1 MVQLPKIPLLCYTS
15 VVDRTNAA
23 AVVNPKLRSAM
34 EEGRLATYLRDRPA
48 QLREAK
54 EKGAKIIGYFPS
66 NYVPEEIIYASGAV
80 PVCLAHGGSPGPAD
94 AALSEVPN
102 IICPFARAQ
111 IGERLLKTNPYYN
124 MLDMLVA
131 PITCQHLKKAA
142 DIWDYYGDIEI
153 FKLGIPHQYEADF
166 ELGYYADRLR
176 ALKDRLQSFTGN
188 EVTRERL
195 IRAIDLYNRM
205 RDLLRKISLL
215 RKNTHPP
222 ISTMDFVRLN
232 QATLYADPDFMVDVL
247 DSVYHELIEMK
258 DVTGIDAPRL
268 MLIGPNVAYGDYK
281 VLELVESAGGEIV
294 AEEICEGV
302 RYYWQ
307 GIEENEDDLFEALA
321 VGYLRDR
328 IPCAFLRSSAKKR
341 LDFALKLVK
350 DFNVSG
356 IIWYELLNCETYDAE
371 SYYFDQE
378 MSQRNIPMLI
388 LEAGYG
394 LADAAQLKIRISAF
408 IEMVKGAKA
417 ND

>member
-1 MVQLPKIPLLCYTS
+1 
-15 VVDRTNAA
+15 
-23 AVVNPKLRSAM
+23 M
-34 EEGRLATYLRDRPA
+34 EQGHLATHLRDRPA
-48 QLREAK
+48 QLWEAK
-54 EKGAKIIGYFPS
+54 KNGGKIIGYFPG

-80 PVCLAHGGSPGPAD
+80 PVCLAHGGSAEPAD

-111 IGERLLKTNPYYN
+111 IGERLLRMNPYYS

-142 DIWDYYGDIEI
+142 DVWEYYGDIEI

-166 ELGYYADRLR
+166 ELGYFADRLR
-176 ALKDRLQSFTGN
+176 ALKDRLQAFTGN
-188 EVTRERL
+188 EVTREKL
-195 IRAIDLYNRM
+195 VKAINLYNRM
-205 RDLLRKISLL
+205 RDLLRKISML
-215 RKNTHPP
+215 RSAPNLP
-222 ISTMDFVRLN
+222 ISAMDFVRLN
-232 QATLYADPDFMVDVL
+232 QATLYADPDFMVDIL
-247 DSVYHELIEMK
+247 DSMYHELTEKK
-258 DVTGIDAPRL
+258 DVTGINAPRL
-268 MLIGPNVAYGDYK
+268 LLIGPNVAYGDYK

-307 GIEENEDDLFEALA
+307 SIKGNEDDLFESLA

-394 LADAAQLKIRISAF
+394 LADAAQLRIRIGAF
-408 IEMVKGAKA
+408 IEMVKGAEA

>member
-1 MVQLPKIPLLCYTS
+1 
-15 VVDRTNAA
+15 
-23 AVVNPKLRSAM
+23 M
-34 EEGRLATYLRDRPA
+34 EQGRLATHLRDRPA
-48 QLREAK
+48 QLWEAK
-54 EKGAKIIGYFPS
+54 KNGVKIIGYFPG

-80 PVCLAHGGSPGPAD
+80 PVCLAHGGSAEPAD

-111 IGERLLKTNPYYN
+111 IGERLVRMNPYYS

-142 DIWDYYGDIEI
+142 DLWEYYGDIEI

-176 ALKDRLQSFTGN
+176 ALKDRLQAFTGN

-195 IRAIDLYNRM
+195 IKAINLYNRM

-215 RKNTHPP
+215 RSAPNLP
-222 ISTMDFVRLN
+222 ISTMDFIRLN
-232 QATLYADPDFMVDVL
+232 QATLYADPDFVVDIL
-247 DSVYHELIEMK
+247 DSRYHELTEKKAATRI
-258 DVTGIDAPRL
+258 GAPRL

-294 AEEICEGV
+294 TEEICEGI

-307 GIEENEDDLFEALA
+307 IIEENEGDLFESLA
-321 VGYLRDR
+321 RGYLRDR

-394 LADAAQLKIRISAF
+394 LADTAQLKVRIGAF
-408 IEMVKGAKA
+408 IEMVKGAEA

>member
-1 MVQLPKIPLLCYTS
+1 MEQENLNTH
-15 VVDRTNAA
+15 
-23 AVVNPKLRSAM
+23 LR
-34 EEGRLATYLRDRPA
+34 GRPA
-48 QLREAK
+48 QLWEAK
-54 EKGAKIIGYFPS
+54 KKGVKIIGYFPG

-80 PVCLAHGGSPGPAD
+80 PVCLAHGGSAEPAD

-111 IGERLLKTNPYYN
+111 IGERLLRMNPYYS

-131 PITCQHLKKAA
+131 PITCQHLKKAT
-142 DIWDYYGDIEI
+142 DLWEYYGDIEI

-176 ALKDRLQSFTGN
+176 ALKDRLQAFTGN
-188 EVTRERL
+188 EVTREKL
-195 IRAIDLYNRM
+195 IKAVNLYNRM
-205 RDLLRKISLL
+205 RELLRKISRL
-215 RKNTHPP
+215 RRASNLP
-222 ISTMDFVRLN
+222 ISAVDFIRLN
-232 QATLYADPDFMVDVL
+232 QATLYADPDFMVDL
-247 DSVYHELIEMK
+247 LSSVYHELTEK
-258 DVTGIDAPRL
+258 KSVTGIDAPRL

-294 AEEICEGV
+294 TEEICEGI

-307 GIEENEDDLFEALA
+307 SIEENEGDLFESLA
-321 VGYLRDR
+321 RGYLRDR

-350 DFNVSG
+350 DYNVSG

-394 LADAAQLKIRISAF
+394 LADTAQLKVRIGAF
-408 IEMVKGAKA
+408 IEMVKGAEA